1 MATATL
7 PPTSGEPALS
17 RELSSGRRLVITSA
31 EGAETV
37 EIHSKRGQVEV
48 SILLTDE
55 GPVIRASAQRLEVD
69 AAEAVSVDCGRFE
82 VKADVVDLQ
91 ASGPI
96 RLDGEKIFLNCEQ
109 AEERAEQGA
118 CDE

>member
-7 PPTSGEPALS
+7 PATGEPTLAK
-17 RELSSGRRLVITSA
+17 ELPSGRRLVITSA

-37 EIHSKRGQVEV
+37 EIQSKRGQVEV
-48 SILLTDE
+48 SILLTED
-55 GPVIRASAQRLEVD
+55 GPVIRASAKRLEVD
-69 AAEAVSVDCGRFE
+69 AAEEIAVGCDRFA
-82 VKADVVDLQ
+82 VRAGVVDLQ

-96 RLDGEKIFLNCEQ
+96 RLDGEKIFLNCER
-109 AEERAEQGA
+109 AEELAEQEA